1 MKRNLL
7 FVMSLFAVL
16 ALTMSSCKKDAE
28 EDPEKGFDGKIIVL
42 NNTGRDMY
50 VQYNKLFDDDEDDG
64 NILWANKETLSDEIL
79 VKPGKS
85 TVFYYMAT
93 EFSKPNRSADRQG
106 SPAICTSFDGDAWN
120 MYSYYKMKFLGAE
133 TTIDVSLNAAGEREQ
148 TVISRKPFKAI
159 DKTHKS
165 ISTKNVDFINNTT
178 DTIYVAFIGWNHT
191 GIQVGELPYK
201 NLKAFSSIIEVKPGE
216 TKQLAYYENDYA
228 MDSYHAGTVFFNDKH
243 CIYWD
248 WDIAEKE
255 PNSFTIKVKED
266 DPKKITVS
274 MNYKEKK

>member
-50 VQYNKLFDDDEDDG
+50 VQFNKLPNDG
-64 NILWANKETLSDEIL
+64 DGDSKWDNKETLSDEIL

-93 EFSKPNRSADRQG
+93 EFSKPNRAADRQG
-106 SPAICTSFDGDAWN
+106 YPAICTSFDGDVWN
-120 MYSYYKMKFLGAE
+120 MWGYYKMELLGAE
-133 TTIDVSLNAAGEREQ
+133 TTINVSLSAAGKREQ

-178 DTIYVAFIGWNHT
+178 DTIYAAFIGWNHT
-191 GIQVGELPYK
+191 GIQADEYPYK
-201 NLKAFSSIIEVKPGE
+201 NLRAFSSIIEVKPGE

-228 MDSYHAGTVFFNDKH
+228 MDSYTPGAVVFNDNDW
-243 CIYWD
+243 IYWH
-248 WDIAEKE
+248 WNIAEKE
-255 PNSFTIKVKED
+255 PNKFTIRVKED
-266 DPKKITVS
+266 KPEEIAGT
-274 MNYKEKK
+274 MNYSNK